1 MDGNEGRPSVP
12 VRTLLV
18 LLGAVFIATAA
29 AAYVVFLLFYQGRFW
44 TALVVLVT
52 LLALVVAAI
61 WVGRGDDVAKKFDE
75 GIRAASADNVSKILI
90 GLIPLLLII
99 LNLMVRGSYS
109 SFYVPL
115 KVLPEEVGFDAQ
127 SLLQLSGALLFFM
140 AAGYLLLLALFTSVA
155 RTSRVR
161 WHPESNYLGG
171 LSLVLVT
178 AFALVLT
185 IAGAVHLRS
194 EATDEAGEVQRGCV
208 VTPIEPWGMT
218 LVGVRAQPVSL
229 YWTGTPPT
237 DFQPTGGPTLYLGQA
252 NGTLVLYEVSGGH
265 VARIPTGAVVTRS
278 IEAGINC

>member
-237 DFQPTGGPTLYLGQA
+237 DFQPTDGPTLYLGQA

>member
-237 DFQPTGGPTLYLGQA
+237 DFQPTDGPTLYLGQA

-278 IEAGINC
+278 IEARINC

>member
-44 TALVVLVT
+44 TALVLLVT

-208 VTPIEPWGMT
+208 VTPIEPW
-218 LVGVRAQPVSL
+218 A
-229 YWTGTPPT
+229 
-237 DFQPTGGPTLYLGQA
+237 
-252 NGTLVLYEVSGGH
+252 
-265 VARIPTGAVVTRS
+265 
-278 IEAGINC
+278 